1 MTGVQTCA
9 LPIFIKMWSGL
20 TQPLSGVCSFTR
32 EIDKVIKTPVVLFW
46 EASVRQGVLIV
57 AEELELHQNTG
68 S

>member
-1 MTGVQTCA
+1 
-9 LPIFIKMWSGL
+9 MWSGL